1 MLLTAPSCVHDTEK
15 NPFPQISYIPN
26 PYRLWHD
33 YGDMVSGETNSKREK
48 RVKKP
53 LNVANL
59 RDLALSYAA
68 RYATTAAKLE
78 NYLIRK
84 IRERGLEGTDEP
96 VDIPAVVGGIVDRL
110 VELKYVDDEAYAKAR
125 SGSLLRRGYGKRRV
139 NEALRHAGVDEHT
152 REEVAP
158 NTAKAREAAITLARK
173 RRFGPFG
180 QDNTQQDDSE
190 EETQP
195 LDPAKRQ
202 KQIAAMLRAGHGFD
216 TVRAIID
223 AGSIA
228 DVEEWLTEAVA
239 EAASLTEE
247 EHGAWRD

>member
-1 MLLTAPSCVHDTEK
+1 M
-15 NPFPQISYIPN
+15 
-26 PYRLWHD
+26 
-33 YGDMVSGETNSKREK
+33 
-48 RVKKP
+48 
-53 LNVANL
+53 

-84 IRERGLEGTDEP
+84 IRERGLEETDEP
-96 VDIPAVVGGIVDRL
+96 VDIPAQIGTIVDRL

-158 NTAKAREAAITLARK
+158 NIAKAREAAIILARK
-173 RRFGPFG
+173 RRFGPYG
-180 QDNTQQDDSE
+180 QEQHQDDDE
-190 EETQP
+190 ERAR

-216 TVRAIID
+216 TARAIID
-223 AGSIA
+223 AGSTA
-228 DVEEWLTEAVA
+228 EVEEWLIEALDEA
-239 EAASLTEE
+239 EVLAQE
-247 EHGAWRD
+247 EHGEWHD